1 MTISFVDISVWWL
14 QYLVREMKFTV
25 LNSPKG
31 FWRSLPQRSHSFLDP
46 NLKTWLPTHWYP
58 FPLHS
63 QGWMPCKQQSDILT
77 VMSATDKGC
86 QIWLMFSKFWSCF
99 NETQDTVKTNTIQ
112 MNHVF
117 ANHSEEDE
125 IYPLTVKEI
134 VEAQS
139 TSLNAMLFWI
149 NYNGVHNMVSP
160 LSSAPRA

>member
-1 MTISFVDISVWWL
+1 
-14 QYLVREMKFTV
+14 
-25 LNSPKG
+25 
-31 FWRSLPQRSHSFLDP
+31 
-46 NLKTWLPTHWYP
+46 
-58 FPLHS
+58 
-63 QGWMPCKQQSDILT
+63 MPCKQQSDILT
-77 VMSATDKGC
+77 VMSTTDEGC

-149 NYNGVHNMVSP
+149 NYNGVQQYGITTIFSTPGITV
-160 LSSAPRA
+160 LKRQ